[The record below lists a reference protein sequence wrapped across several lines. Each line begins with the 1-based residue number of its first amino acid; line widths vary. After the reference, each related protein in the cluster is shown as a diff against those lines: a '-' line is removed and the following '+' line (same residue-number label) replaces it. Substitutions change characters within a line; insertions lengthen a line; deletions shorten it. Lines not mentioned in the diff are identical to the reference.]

1 MCALLEAKKGV
12 TGRTLGVLLLSYQ
25 EDPQLEII
33 FGLTRA
39 ARLKGVK
46 VEIFLMGDGVYHLR
60 DPRLDEAAQQGAR
73 VRFCALNAIQRGLD
87 SQPDYP
93 WGAEEGSQYDL
104 ACIVER
110 SDRFLAFT

>member
-1 MCALLEAKKGV
+1 MCAAPKGKGEPAAK
-12 TGRTLGVLLLSYQ
+12 TLGVLLLSHR
-25 EDPQLEII
+25 EETPLEII
-33 FGLTRA
+33 CGLSSA
-39 ARLKGVK
+39 ARLKGVE

-60 DPRLDEAAQQGAR
+60 DPRLGKAMQHGAR

-87 SQPDYP
+87 SESDYP